1 MIPSFLIFLREGIE
15 GTMILSIMC
24 SFLVSLGRRDMFRWV
39 FFGAGPAAIA
49 SSIFGIALYMIA
61 KDSFIGSTAQT
72 WFETVVFI
80 IAVITLT
87 YMTFWMRRH
96 ARSLGKDLGNRM
108 KTAVAGGSAL
118 SLATLAFVTVG
129 REAVETAI
137 FLLAIAFKTPGLSL
151 LTGAV
156 LGLVCAIAASFA
168 IYRLGARIRL
178 RRFFTIL
185 GAALMIVAAGL
196 LADAVQ
202 NLQELGVV
210 PGGGDVVWNTRR
222 FLDDGSGLGDVLHGL
237 FGYASS
243 PSLLQLLVWA
253 TFLTVGLAAFL
264 GLAGSALDRL
274 RARRGKPTG
283 LSRA

>member
-1 MIPSFLIFLREGIE
+1 
-15 GTMILSIMC
+15 MILSIMC

-39 FFGAGPAAIA
+39 LLGAGAAAIG
-49 SSIFGIALYMIA
+49 SSVFGIVLYIVA

-72 WFETVVFI
+72 WFETVVFFL
-80 IAVITLT
+80 AVITLT

-96 ARSLGKDLGNRM
+96 ARSLGKDLGNQL

-129 REAVETAI
+129 REAIETAI

-151 LTGAV
+151 LAGAI
-156 LGLVCAIAASFA
+156 LGLVCALAASFA

-178 RRFFTIL
+178 RRFFMVL

-210 PGGGDVVWNTRR
+210 PGGGDVVWNTSR
-222 FLDDGSGLGDVLHGL
+222 FLDDGTGLGDVLHGL

-253 TFLTVGLAAFL
+253 TFLTLGLAAFL
-264 GLAGSALDRL
+264 GLAGSAIDRL
-274 RARRGKPTG
+274 RAKLRKPSG